1 MNFCCR
7 KAKNS
12 CLLQKPWF
20 TAFLSRMLRKTQQT
34 RFEDKILRTFA
45 NEDKTQVGDLGVEVW
60 FSVTG
65 HLLCK
70 LVRKSWRNF
79 EKEIC
84 TDGSGRKRNCAEQFW
99 EPAANKATFQRTWS
113 VYNVSFLAYLAE
125 ENCSTVISFLCPPPF
140 FLPAVFSKFSGRR
153 CLVEPFQL
161 LEYHIL
167 GEEGG

>member
-1 MNFCCR
+1 MYICVAFCCQAVISCTSVEAKNQQIMHFCCR

-12 CLLQKPWF
+12 CFAP
-20 TAFLSRMLRKTQQT
+20 KTLIYGIFVANVAKNT
-34 RFEDKILRTFA
+34 THMRFEDKILRTFA

-113 VYNVSFLAYLAE
+113 VYNLSFLAYLAE
-125 ENCSTVISFLCPPPF
+125 ENWVI
-140 FLPAVFSKFSGRR
+140 G
-153 CLVEPFQL
+153 
-161 LEYHIL
+161 H
-167 GEEGG
+167 